1 MSLLLNLED
10 VSKAF
15 KGLMAVH
22 KVSLELNEGQILGLI
37 GPNGAGKTTLFNLI
51 TGVYPPTEGKI
62 FFEGRDITKVAPHAR
77 CWMGISRTFQLGR
90 PFPELSVLDNAA
102 MGRVYGRDPIRSRS
116 RAEKASIE
124 SLEIV
129 GLAVRASEKAKSL
142 TLVDRKRL
150 ELARALA
157 AHPKLLLLDELL
169 AGLNPSEV
177 LISMELI
184 KSIRDMGITIIMVE
198 HVVKAVFGIADR
210 IVVLS
215 AGELI
220 AQGTPAE
227 VACDQNVVDAY
238 LGKSLHV

>member
-1 MSLLLNLED
+1 VLLNLED
-10 VSKAF
+10 ISKAF

-22 KVSLELNEGQILGLI
+22 GVSMEVREGEILGLI

-51 TGVYPPTEGKI
+51 TGVFGPTEGKI
-62 FFEGRDITKVAPHAR
+62 LFDGKDITKAAPHAR
-77 CWMGISRTFQLGR
+77 CWMGIARTFQLVR

-116 RAEKASIE
+116 RAQKASME
-124 SLEIV
+124 SLEVV
-129 GLAVRASEKAKSL
+129 GLAGRASERARSL

-157 AHPKLLLLDELL
+157 AKPRLLLLDELL

-177 LISMELI
+177 LASMALI
-184 KSIRDMGITIIMVE
+184 KSIRDTGIAIIMVE
-198 HVVKAVFGIADR
+198 HLVKAVFGIADR
-210 IVVLS
+210 IVVLN

-227 VACDQNVVDAY
+227 VACDQDVIDAY